1 MPRQRVDEEASR
13 DRAFQPRREPQ
24 VPMHLK
30 RWITGIVAVPILIYL
45 VGFGPRWLFHL
56 LLLLAALQGLI
67 EFCRI
72 ACPELPKPI
81 HRALLGLTVLLFLA
95 LSLGAFF
102 LLAAV
107 IFLWALV
114 PMTYFMLTYPSCGSG
129 TTEIMGKAVLAPVY
143 VALPLSLLVVID
155 RFPGGN
161 LWIFFLLAAV
171 FANDTGAFYAGRLF
185 GRHKLHPG
193 VSPGKTWEGTLG
205 GWLATLAA
213 AWVWC
218 VVSGLHPFTW
228 AMAGLASGVAVLG
241 QIGDLAE
248 SLLKRSHGVKDSGG
262 ILPGHGGILDRVD
275 GLLFAIP
282 LLYVFL
288 TWSVPG
294 RG

>member
-1 MPRQRVDEEASR
+1 
-13 DRAFQPRREPQ
+13 
-24 VPMHLK
+24 MHLK
-30 RWITGIVAVPILIYL
+30 RWLTGIVAVPILIYL
-45 VGFGPRWLFHL
+45 IGFGPRWLFHL

-67 EFCRI
+67 EFYRI
-72 ACPELPKPI
+72 ACPELPKVL
-81 HRALLGLTVLLFLA
+81 HRTMLGLTVLLFTV
-95 LSLGAFF
+95 LSFGNLS

-114 PMTYFMLTYPSCGSG
+114 PMTYFMLTYPSCGTGS
-129 TTEIMGKAVLAPVY
+129 TEIMGKAVLAPVY

-161 LWIFFLLAAV
+161 LWIFFLLVAV
-171 FANDTGAFYAGRLF
+171 FANDTGAFYTGRFF
-185 GRHKLHPG
+185 GRHKLHPR
-193 VSPGKTWEGTLG
+193 VSPGKTWEGTVG
-205 GWLATLAA
+205 GWLATLLA
-213 AWVWC
+213 AWIWC
-218 VVSGLHPFTW
+218 AASGLHPFDW
-228 AMAGLASGVAVLG
+228 AMAGLAAGVAVLG

-262 ILPGHGGILDRVD
+262 ILPGHGGILDRID

-288 TWSVPG
+288 AGSLSG